1 MTGSTVSGNFSESG
15 GGGGIYNTGTIKL
28 TNSTVS
34 GNTSNVENGGGI
46 SNGGTALLLNST
58 VTGNK
63 SGTGSTDQ
71 GGGIHNFNGAVRL
84 TNTILAG
91 NSSPKGP
98 DCIGLSISSQGNS
111 IVGDSKD
118 CDFSAKPGDQVGA
131 AGIPINPKLGPLQ
144 DNGGLT
150 FTHAL
155 LTGSPAI
162 DAGNDAEAPATDQR
176 GVKRP
181 KGNASDIGAFEVG
194 GLNTRPAASNQ
205 TLGTSSDTT
214 VAIKLVATDVDTAD
228 TLSLVIT
235 SLPGSGA
242 LYEEL
247 TKIISAPQA
256 LAGDTVMYKPHTG
269 SSGSDNFKFK
279 ANDGTVDSNV
289 ATVTI
294 FVIGQANAVPLAFDA
309 TVAPPRTR
317 LCPSKWAV
325 LMPTATP

>member
-1 MTGSTVSGNFSESG
+1 MPKLRPRTSG
-15 GGGGIYNTGTIKL
+15 GL
-28 TNSTVS
+28 
-34 GNTSNVENGGGI
+34 
-46 SNGGTALLLNST
+46 
-58 VTGNK
+58 
-63 SGTGSTDQ
+63 
-71 GGGIHNFNGAVRL
+71 
-84 TNTILAG
+84 
-91 NSSPKGP
+91 
-98 DCIGLSISSQGNS
+98 
-111 IVGDSKD
+111 
-118 CDFSAKPGDQVGA
+118 
-131 AGIPINPKLGPLQ
+131 
-144 DNGGLT
+144 
-150 FTHAL
+150 
-155 LTGSPAI
+155 
-162 DAGNDAEAPATDQR
+162 
-176 GVKRP
+176 KRP

-242 LYEEL
+242 LYAEL

-294 FVIGQANAVPLAFDA
+294 FVIGQANAVLLAFDA

-317 LCPSKWAV
+317 LCPSKWGGADADGDTLSFTIASLPTTGDLLEGSTKIIAV
-325 LMPTATP
+325 PHGLAGSGDTVTYKPHTGSTGSYSFQFKVNDGTADSRPRHRYDQRGGALRASHRDGQSRLDLDRVDMRSRWRRCADCCRPWRHRAHLRVERHFRHL